1 MRDEESWIVFLVGNL
16 LADLRDTADGEVQSF
31 ALRPEAST
39 SFGIR
44 RQGQHTKTAH
54 VGVSVW

>member
-1 MRDEESWIVFLVGNL
+1 
-16 LADLRDTADGEVQSF
+16 VQSF

-44 RQGQHTKTAH
+44 GQGQHTKTAH